1 MEYQN
6 LHSKELRVTLRDLWT
21 SCFCSCKV
29 HFICSSSF
37 AVFTAADIAAAA
49 AAPPPPTTTTTTTTT
64 TTSSFKEFL
73 DI

>member
-21 SCFCSCKV
+21 LCFCSCKV

-49 AAPPPPTTTTTTTTT
+49 AAPAAAVAAAAAAT